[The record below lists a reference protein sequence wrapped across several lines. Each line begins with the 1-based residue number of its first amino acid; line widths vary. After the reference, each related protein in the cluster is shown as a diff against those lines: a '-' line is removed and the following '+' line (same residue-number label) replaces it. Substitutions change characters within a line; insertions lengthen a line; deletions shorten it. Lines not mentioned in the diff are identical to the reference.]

1 MRGRIATALA
11 LVLLAAGCGGED
23 GGGAG
28 TDVKPGAVE
37 AFDLGFRPADVT
49 VEPGTTV
56 RWTNTGEQIHNVRQ
70 LPGSDERF
78 FSKAIDPGAE
88 YSRRFEDAGTYP
100 YFCTLHPTQM
110 RGSVR
115 VR

>member
-1 MRGRIATALA
+1 MKGRFATALA

-28 TDVKPGAVE
+28 TDPAPGAVE
-37 AFDLGFRPADVT
+37 AYDLGFRPAGVT
-49 VEPGTTV
+49 VEPCTTV

-70 LPGSDERF
+70 LPGSQERF
-78 FSKAIDPGAE
+78 FSKAIEPGRQ
-88 YSRRFEDAGTYP
+88 YSRRFANAGTYP
-100 YFCTLHPTQM
+100 YFCSLHPTQM